1 MLFLLP
7 LLFALSLCSCAS
19 RPEQALRNEE
29 IGIPAPAP
37 GDDKGGYAAREDQ
50 ERDAGDLPVLD
61 FNELWCYLQTG
72 REQALDPDYPIT
84 DLVYFGAEIDSYGR
98 LTGVPDHT
106 KLKGFPGRLHLVVSC
121 NSRGLTHFIL
131 ESGSA
136 ARRQLAADLLKA
148 SENFDGLQI
157 DFELVPARDG
167 ANFISFLTELRK
179 GLGDKLFTLALPAR
193 RRALEGDVFDYVALA
208 PLADRIFVMA
218 YDEHWSGSD
227 PGPIA
232 SLDWC
237 RSVAEYALKTIGP
250 DKLIMGLP
258 FYGRSWGSFNPSRAF
273 FHSGIERIRGENAVD
288 RVKREKG
295 VPTFSYETAI
305 TVTVYYE
312 DIYSLTLK
320 GSIYRDMGIGAVG
333 FWALGQEDPEIW
345 NFFRSPGNRQAVSIN
360 EENNQGSKRTPQLPD
375 G

>member
-7 LLFALSLCSCAS
+7 LLLALSLCSCAS
-19 RPEQALRNEE
+19 TPEQALGDEKP
-29 IGIPAPAP
+29 GIPAPSP
-37 GDDKGGYAAREDQ
+37 EDDNSDCMAYE
-50 ERDAGDLPVLD
+50 EPTPDAGQMPALS
-61 FNELWCYLQTG
+61 FNELWCYLQAG
-72 REQALDPDYPIT
+72 REQALDPGYPIT
-84 DLVYFGAEIDSYGR
+84 DLVYFGAEIDSYGK

-106 KLKGFPGRLHLVVSC
+106 RLKGFSGRLHLALAC

-136 ARRQLAADLLKA
+136 VRRQLTADLLKA

-167 ANFISFLTELRK
+167 ANFISFLSELRA
-179 GLGDKLFTLALPAR
+179 GLGDRLFTVALPAR
-193 RRALEGDVFDYVALA
+193 RKALAGDVFDYAA
-208 PLADRIFVMA
+208 ITPLADRIFVMA
-218 YDEHWSGSD
+218 YDEHWSASD

-258 FYGRSWGSFNPSRAF
+258 FYGRAWGSFNPSRAF

-288 RVKREKG
+288 RVERKSG

-312 DIYSLTLK
+312 DIDSLALN
-320 GSIYRDMGIGAVG
+320 GGLCRDMGITAIG
-333 FWALGQEDPEIW
+333 FWALGQEDPGVW
-345 NFFRSPGNRQAVSIN
+345 NLFKSP
-360 EENNQGSKRTPQLPD
+360 
-375 G
+375 